1 MSHKHAPG
9 TTTADPSRPSIANLP
24 YEIQAAI
31 FEAAIEP
38 QIFFMDITNAMLTF
52 ARPADKAL
60 GLTCQLSREIY
71 LRAKTLHRFGP
82 HSHWVD
88 PERDIFYLHKDD
100 PVPRAPRPNSLE
112 TRMPDGEEFD
122 RRVVQN
128 VAVDL
133 EYLGPHPRH
142 DPIVRIWVVF
152 PHLRS
157 IHIFVPKGPPQT
169 PALRSSP
176 ETLVLSDIPS
186 KKIVAAPGYDN
197 ELWLAVRYQVKKVC
211 ARILTTENGWQ
222 GRHNPDVVGHCT
234 SLRGT
239 PPPAIPDKPERR

>member
-1 MSHKHAPG
+1 M
-9 TTTADPSRPSIANLP
+9 
-24 YEIQAAI
+24 
-31 FEAAIEP
+31 
-38 QIFFMDITNAMLTF
+38 
-52 ARPADKAL
+52 
-60 GLTCQLSREIY
+60 
-71 LRAKTLHRFGP
+71 
-82 HSHWVD
+82 
-88 PERDIFYLHKDD
+88 
-100 PVPRAPRPNSLE
+100 
-112 TRMPDGEEFD
+112 
-122 RRVVQN
+122 
-128 VAVDL
+128 
-133 EYLGPHPRH
+133 
-142 DPIVRIWVVF
+142 F